1 MTEGIRELSLE
12 YHKEARSLLKESAL
26 KTPKVRKRSRYYKRS
41 LRKMRR
47 NR

>member
-12 YHKEARSLLKESAL
+12 YHKEARSLLKESVL
-26 KTPKVRKRSRYYKRS
+26 KTPKVKKRSKYYKRS
-41 LRKMRR
+41 LKKMRR